1 MNSRERVFALLAGQ
15 PVDRLPL
22 MPMTMMFAADQ
33 TGVPYGRYALEHDL
47 LVQAQLATAERF
59 AFDHVSTITETREAR
74 DCGATIRYFENQ
86 PYAIDESQARL
97 SEKSELRG
105 MVCPDPESAPAMRDR
120 LQAIRQLKQAVGTS
134 KVIEGWV
141 EGPCG
146 AAADLRGINT
156 LMLDFH
162 DDPAFVRDLFDFVLE
177 LGLRFARAQVEAGAD
192 LIGVGDPATSLTG
205 PRIYRDLIWHWH
217 KRLVDGLHAMGAKM
231 RLHICGNTRTIL
243 GDIALLGVDILDVDS
258 AVSMADARART
269 GANQVL
275 LGGIDP
281 VRVLLNGTPAEV
293 EAAVLRCRA
302 EAGARYI
309 VGAGCEVPRGTPP
322 ENMAVLRQCT
332 GHLPAQPLSL

>member
-15 PVDRLPL
+15 PADRLPL
-22 MPMTMMFAADQ
+22 MPMTMMFAAEQ
-33 TGVPYGRYALEHDL
+33 TGVPYGRYALEHDV
-47 LVQAQLATAERF
+47 LVRAQLATAARF

-97 SEKSELRG
+97 SERGELAG

-120 LQAIRQLKQAVGTS
+120 LEAIRQLKQAVGTS

-177 LGLRFARAQVEAGAD
+177 VGLRFARAQKEAGAD
-192 LIGVGDPATSLTG
+192 LIGIGDPAASLTG

-217 KRLVDGLHAMGAKM
+217 KRLVDGLHAMGVKV

-243 GDIALLGVDILDVDS
+243 SDIALLGVDILDVDS

-269 GANQVL
+269 GENQVL

-322 ENMAVLRQCT
+322 ENLAVLRACSE
-332 GHLPAQPLSL
+332 HLPAQPLSL